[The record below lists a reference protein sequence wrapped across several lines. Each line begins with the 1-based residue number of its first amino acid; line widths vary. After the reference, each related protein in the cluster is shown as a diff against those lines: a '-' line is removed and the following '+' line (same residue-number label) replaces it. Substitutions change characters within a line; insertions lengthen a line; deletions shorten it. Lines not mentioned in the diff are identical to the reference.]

1 MTWNEI
7 FGWDA
12 SRFYGPG
19 SVPDVG
25 PRPAPSSPSSRRTLG
40 AGMRALIAESSL
52 HAVARNVGG
61 GVLCGFLAVVQS
73 AGFGMLLLVG
83 DTQWLA
89 PTVIGMALFST
100 AVMATVAALTSS
112 TIGVV
117 AISQGIPIAALTG
130 GVAHIVAVLGGG
142 ADQAVVAVTVVA
154 FVALASLAIGAVS
167 LLIGL
172 LRAGRFIRFVPFP
185 VIGGF
190 LAGSGWLIF
199 IGGVGLVA
207 GRSLT
212 FDGLDRLVDP
222 DTLTR
227 LAATGA
233 FIVVVLG
240 LRRWLP
246 ISLVLPIGALIAVAA
261 FEVGMLMTGASRD
274 EARAAGWLVEIA
286 GNGSIWPP
294 VTPSSL
300 VLIDWG
306 AIAGA
311 LVHLP
316 IVVVLTILA
325 VLMNA
330 AGIELDSRRD
340 IDLDRELRSVGFQNL
355 LGGAGGGMPGFLSVS
370 LTALSLRLGA
380 AGPLV
385 GIIVSGFAIAAL
397 MLGETVLSI
406 VPTPLLGGLLIWMG
420 AALQIAWLVNSYPK
434 LTRWEYSVIV
444 LIFGVI
450 IVFGFAIGILV
461 GLIAAVVLFAL
472 EYSRVEI
479 VRHVLTGR
487 DYQSSHDNSLERRD
501 ALQAVGDSI
510 LVVRLQGFLFFG
522 TADRLRNRI
531 RERIESHA
539 NGRITHLV
547 VDFRRVSGL
556 DSSAVMSFLRLS
568 QMTRSHGFTLVLS
581 GMSEA
586 VRNAIRRGGF
596 DLEHQAAIRLE
607 HDLDHALEAC
617 ENELLATAMPS
628 VLGNAPIP
636 IGDLLAAILSDA
648 SVVAGILPYLE
659 RLDVPAGQKLIDQ
672 GSASREIFFI
682 EHGRAAVVLEAGE
695 GDIRLATMGRGAIA
709 GEMAFYLGRPRS
721 ASVIAETAL
730 VVWRLSG
737 AGLDKLRREKPD
749 TIIDFHLGMAAVLAD
764 RLASANR
771 LVKLLAD

>member
-1 MTWNEI
+1 MNAPLTE
-7 FGWDA
+7 
-12 SRFYGPG
+12 G
-19 SVPDVG
+19 SL
-25 PRPAPSSPSSRRTLG
+25 ARR
-40 AGMRALIAESSL
+40 
-52 HAVARNVGG
+52 ARSAGG

-83 DTQWLA
+83 ETQWLA

-112 TIGVV
+112 TVGVV
-117 AISQGIPIAALTG
+117 AISQGIPIAAMTG
-130 GVAHIVAVLGGG
+130 GVAHILAILGGS

-154 FVALASLAIGAVS
+154 FVALTSLAIGAIS

-207 GRSLT
+207 GQSLT
-212 FDGLDRLVDP
+212 LDGLDRVAEPGTLV
-222 DTLTR
+222 R
-227 LAATGA
+227 LGATGA
-233 FIVVVLG
+233 FLVVVLA

-246 ISLVLPIGALIAVAA
+246 ISLVLPVGALLAVAA
-261 FEVGMLMTGASRD
+261 FEVAMLASGATRD
-274 EARAAGWLVEIA
+274 DARAAGWLVEIA

-294 VTPSSL
+294 VAPSSL
-300 VLIDWG
+300 ALIEWG
-306 AIAGA
+306 AITGA

-316 IVVVLTILA
+316 VVVVLTILA

-340 IDLDRELRSVGFQNL
+340 IDLDRELRSVGMQNL

-380 AGPLV
+380 AGPIV
-385 GIIVSGFAIAAL
+385 GITVSVFAIAAL
-397 MLGETVLSI
+397 IFGETVLSI

-420 AALQIAWLVNSYPK
+420 AALQVAWLVNSYPK
-434 LTRWEYSVIV
+434 LARWEYGVIV

-487 DYQSSHDNSLERRD
+487 DYQSSNENSVERRE

-531 RERIESHA
+531 RDRIEQHA
-539 NGRITHLV
+539 NARITHLV

-568 QMTRSHGFTLVLS
+568 QMTGSHRFTLVLS

-596 DLEHQAAIRLE
+596 DLDRDRHGAIRLE
-607 HDLDHALEAC
+607 HDLDHALEHC
-617 ENELLATAMPS
+617 ENELLASAMPS

-636 IGDLLAAILSDA
+636 IGDLLAAILRDA
-648 SVVAGILPYLE
+648 SVVASILPYLE

-695 GDIRLATMGRGAIA
+695 GDVRLATMGRGAIA